1 MELLA
6 KEQNQ
11 PNILKIKRLAV
22 AIFFFV
28 NGFCYANWVARMPEV
43 MDIYNVSYG
52 TLSTLLLFTAA
63 GSLTA
68 MPFAGIV
75 SAMFGSRRI
84 TGVLGIL
91 FCLIIPL
98 IPQFT
103 NLWMI
108 RFMFFMIGVIAGG
121 LDVAMN
127 GQAVFVERLW
137 KRPIMSSFHAVFSMG
152 TALGALSSSKFTKYH
167 IPLTEHLAIIA
178 FFGMILNAWAAF
190 NLVHDKPQKDK
201 NIHNPDASGTEGGG
215 VGLRLPTAAILPL
228 GLIAFC
234 GMTGEGSMADW
245 SAMYMNKIVGKDL
258 SFSALAFGSFTTAM
272 TIGRFFGDGLLE
284 KMGKRK
290 LLIYNSLAAIFGL
303 SLSLIFIN
311 PYMVLLGFFVTGLG
325 VATIV
330 PIVYSSAGNTEGV
343 PPSVGIA
350 MATTVG
356 YAGFFVG
363 PPVIGF
369 IADLFDLRVGL
380 LFSLFLFC
388 VMLGLVL
395 KKIK

>member
-1 MELLA
+1 MELLDH
-6 KEQNQ
+6 EQNQ
-11 PNILKIKRLAV
+11 HNILKIKRLAV
-22 AIFFFV
+22 AVFFFV

-43 MDIYNVSYG
+43 KDIYNVSYG

-91 FCLIIPL
+91 FCLVIPL
-98 IPQFT
+98 IPQFS

-137 KRPIMSSFHAVFSMG
+137 KRPIMSSFHAVFSIG
-152 TALGALSSSKFTKYH
+152 TALGAGSSALFTKFH
-167 IPLTEHLAIIA
+167 IPLTMHLAVIA
-178 FFGMILNAWAAF
+178 LFGLVLNAWAAL
-190 NLVHDKPQKDK
+190 NLVHDKPKKDA
-201 NIHNPDASGTEGGG
+201 NTEGGS

-228 GLIAFC
+228 GIIAFC

-284 KMGKRK
+284 NLGKRK

-303 SLSLIFIN
+303 SLSLVFLN
-311 PYMVLLGFFVTGLG
+311 PYVVLMGFFITGLG

-343 PPSVGIA
+343 APSVGIA

-363 PPVIGF
+363 PPVIGY
-369 IADLFDLRVGL
+369 IADLSNLRVGL
-380 LFSLFLFC
+380 LFSVFLFF
-388 VMLGLVL
+388 VMLILVK
-395 KKIK
+395 KKIR

>member
-6 KEQNQ
+6 HEENQ

-22 AIFFFV
+22 AVFFFV

-43 MDIYNVSYG
+43 KEIYNVSYG
-52 TLSTLLLFTAA
+52 VLSTLLLFTAA

-75 SAMFGSRRI
+75 TAKFGSRRM
-84 TGVLGIL
+84 TSVLGVL
-91 FCLIIPL
+91 FCIVIPL
-98 IPQFT
+98 IPLFS
-103 NLWMI
+103 NLWII
-108 RFMFFMIGVIAGG
+108 RFMFYMIGVIAGG
-121 LDVAMN
+121 LDVTMN

-137 KRPIMSSFHAVFSMG
+137 KRPIMSSFHAVFSIG
-152 TALGALSSSKFTKYH
+152 TALGAGSGALFTKYH
-167 IPLTEHLAIIA
+167 IALSFHLLIVASL
-178 FFGMILNAWAAF
+178 GLILNLWAAF
-190 NLVHDKPQKDK
+190 NLVHDTPK
-201 NIHNPDASGTEGGG
+201 NEKNTEGGG
-215 VGLRLPTAAILPL
+215 GLQLPTAAILPL
-228 GLIAFC
+228 GIIAFC

-272 TIGRFFGDGLLE
+272 TIGRFFGDTLTEQL
-284 KMGKRK
+284 GKRK
-290 LLIYNSLAAIFGL
+290 LLIYNSLASIFGL
-303 SLSLIFIN
+303 SLSLIFLN
-311 PYMVLLGFFVTGLG
+311 PYIVLIGFFITGLG
-325 VATIV
+325 LATIV
-330 PIVYSSAGNTEGV
+330 PIVYSTAGNTEGV
-343 PPSVGIA
+343 SPSVGIA

-369 IADLFDLRVGL
+369 LADLFTLRVGL
-380 LFSLFLFC
+380 MFGLCLFFVMLFL
-388 VMLGLVL
+388 VI

>member
-6 KEQNQ
+6 HEQNQ

-43 MDIYNVSYG
+43 KDIYNVSYG

-108 RFMFFMIGVIAGG
+108 RFMFYMIGVIAGG

-137 KRPIMSSFHAVFSMG
+137 KRPIMSSFHAVFSVG
-152 TALGALSSSKFTKYH
+152 TALGAGSGALFTKYH
-167 IPLTEHLAIIA
+167 IPLTIHLAVIA
-178 FFGMILNAWAAF
+178 IFGLVLNVWASL
-190 NLVHDKPQKDK
+190 NLVHDKPQKDQ
-201 NIHNPDASGTEGGG
+201 NTEGGN

-272 TIGRFFGDGLLE
+272 TIGRFFGDDLLE
-284 KMGKRK
+284 KIGKRK

-303 SLSLIFIN
+303 SLSLIFLN
-311 PYMVLLGFFVTGLG
+311 PYMVLLGFFITGLG

-388 VMLGLVL
+388 VMLGLVM

>member
-6 KEQNQ
+6 HEENQ

-43 MDIYNVSYG
+43 KDIYNVSYG

-98 IPQFT
+98 IPQFS
-103 NLWMI
+103 NLWAI
-108 RFMFFMIGVIAGG
+108 RFMFYMIGVIAGG

-137 KRPIMSSFHAVFSMG
+137 KRPIMSSFHAVFSVG
-152 TALGALSSSKFTKYH
+152 TALGAGSGALFTKYH
-167 IPLTEHLAIIA
+167 IPLTTHLAIIA
-178 FFGMILNAWAAF
+178 LFGLVLNAWAAT
-190 NLVHDKPQKDK
+190 NLVHDTPQKAQNADTSRENK
-201 NIHNPDASGTEGGG
+201 EGSN

-258 SFSALAFGSFTTAM
+258 SFSALAFGSFTSAM
-272 TIGRFFGDGLLE
+272 TIGRFFGDDLLE
-284 KMGKRK
+284 KIGKRK
-290 LLIYNSLAAIFGL
+290 LLIYNSLASIFGL
-303 SLSLIFIN
+303 SLSLIFLN
-311 PYMVLLGFFVTGLG
+311 PYIVLLGFFITGLG
-325 VATIV
+325 GATIV

-369 IADLFDLRVGL
+369 IADLFNLRVGL

>member
-1 MELLA
+1 MELLDHE
-6 KEQNQ
+6 KNQ
-11 PNILKIKRLAV
+11 PNILIIKRLAV

-28 NGFCYANWVARMPEV
+28 NGFCYSNWVARMPEV
-43 MDIYNVSYG
+43 KDIYNVSYG

-68 MPFAGIV
+68 MPFAGII

-91 FCLIIPL
+91 FCLVIPL
-98 IPQFT
+98 IPQFS

-108 RFMFFMIGVIAGG
+108 RIMFYMIGVIAGG

-137 KRPIMSSFHAVFSMG
+137 KRPIMSSFHAVFSIG
-152 TALGALSSSKFTKYH
+152 TALGAGSGALFTKFH
-167 IPLTEHLAIIA
+167 IPLSIHLSIIA
-178 FFGMILNAWAAF
+178 LLGLILNAWAAM
-190 NLVHDKPQKDK
+190 NLVHDKPQK
-201 NIHNPDASGTEGGG
+201 NLNTEGSS

-228 GLIAFC
+228 GIIAFC

-272 TIGRFFGDGLLE
+272 TIGRFFGDSLLE
-284 KMGKRK
+284 NLGKRK

-303 SLSLIFIN
+303 SLSLIFLN
-311 PYMVLLGFFVTGLG
+311 PYIVLLGFFITGLG

-343 PPSVGIA
+343 SPSVGIA

-363 PPVIGF
+363 PPVIGY
-369 IADLFDLRVGL
+369 IADLSTLRVGL
-380 LFSLFLFC
+380 MFSLFLFF
-388 VMLGLVL
+388 VMLGLVM

>member
-1 MELLA
+1 MELLENE
-6 KEQNQ
+6 KNQ
-11 PNILKIKRLAV
+11 PNILTIKRLAV
-22 AIFFFV
+22 AVFFFV

-43 MDIYNVSYG
+43 KDIYHVSYG

-108 RFMFFMIGVIAGG
+108 RIMFFMIGVIAGG

-137 KRPIMSSFHAVFSMG
+137 KRPIMSSFHAVFSVG
-152 TALGALSSSKFTKYH
+152 TALGAGSGALFTQFH
-167 IPLTEHLAIIA
+167 IPLSTHLPIIA
-178 FFGMILNAWAAF
+178 LFGLVLNAWSAT
-190 NLVHDKPQKDK
+190 NLVHDTPRKD
-201 NIHNPDASGTEGGG
+201 NNVEGES

-272 TIGRFFGDGLLE
+272 TIGRFYGDSLLE
-284 KMGKRK
+284 DIGKRK

-303 SLSLIFIN
+303 SLSLIFVN
-311 PYMVLLGFFVTGLG
+311 PYMVLVGFFITGLG

-343 PPSVGIA
+343 APSVGIA

-388 VMLGLVL
+388 VMLGLV
-395 KKIK
+395 IKQIK

>member
-1 MELLA
+1 MELLENE
-6 KEQNQ
+6 KNQ
-11 PNILKIKRLAV
+11 PNILTIKRLAV

-43 MDIYNVSYG
+43 KDIYNVSYG

-98 IPQFT
+98 IPQFS

-108 RFMFFMIGVIAGG
+108 RFLFFMIGVIAGG

-137 KRPIMSSFHAVFSMG
+137 KRPIMSSFHAVFSVG
-152 TALGALSSSKFTKYH
+152 TALGAGSGALFTKYH
-167 IPLTEHLAIIA
+167 IPLTTHLALIA
-178 FFGMILNAWAAF
+178 LFGLVLNAWAAT
-190 NLVHDKPQKDK
+190 NLVHDTPQKAQNADTSRE
-201 NIHNPDASGTEGGG
+201 NQEGNN

-272 TIGRFFGDGLLE
+272 TIGRFFGDSLLE
-284 KMGKRK
+284 NLGKRK

-303 SLSLIFIN
+303 SLSLIFVN
-311 PYMVLLGFFVTGLG
+311 PIMVLIGFFITGLG

-343 PPSVGIA
+343 APSVGIA

-369 IADLFDLRVGL
+369 IADLFDLRIGL

-388 VMLGLVL
+388 VMLGLVM

>member
-6 KEQNQ
+6 HEENQ

-43 MDIYNVSYG
+43 KDIYNVSYG

-103 NLWMI
+103 NLWVI
-108 RFMFFMIGVIAGG
+108 RFMFYMIGIIAGG

-137 KRPIMSSFHAVFSMG
+137 KRPIMSSFHGVFSIG
-152 TALGALSSSKFTKYH
+152 TALGAGSGALFTKFH
-167 IPLTEHLAIIA
+167 IPLTVHLAVVA
-178 FFGMILNAWAAF
+178 LFGLLLNAWAAT
-190 NLVHDKPQKDK
+190 NLVHDKPQKAQNADLSQE
-201 NIHNPDASGTEGGG
+201 NTEGGS

-258 SFSALAFGSFTTAM
+258 SFSALAFGSFTSAM
-272 TIGRFFGDGLLE
+272 TIGRFLGDDLLE

-290 LLIYNSLAAIFGL
+290 LLIYNSLASIFGL
-303 SLSLIFIN
+303 ALSLIFLN
-311 PYMVLLGFFVTGLG
+311 PYIVLLGFFITGLG
-325 VATIV
+325 GATIV